1 MAIACAIAQA
11 EADELALA
19 QDGCGESAKASRVD
33 LNQGQSCSTPVFV
46 TLGSRLGVF
55 ARLMTWQRA
64 GPAPRI
70 GETAA

>member
-11 EADELALA
+11 EADELERTKG
-19 QDGCGESAKASRVD
+19 GCGESAKAVRVD

-46 TLGSRLGVF
+46 TPGSRLGVF
-55 ARLMTWQRA
+55 ARLTTWLRA
-64 GPAPRI
+64 SPAPRI